1 MKMHNVIA
9 RAQHMLGGNTY
20 IGVLGVFSV
29 PGVSVAPGVPGVPGF
44 PMQCTY
50 LLHYTYA
57 MVELT
62 REAHQPTPE
71 LPRSPYV
78 RIRTSAAHVFHFPDP
93 SSQPWLRAN
102 PSSQHKN
109 RYT

>member
-44 PMQCTY
+44 PMHCTY

-57 MVELT
+57 RVELT
-62 REAHQPTPE
+62 RE
-71 LPRSPYV
+71 V
-78 RIRTSAAHVFHFPDP
+78 
-93 SSQPWLRAN
+93 N
-102 PSSQHKN
+102 
-109 RYT
+109 